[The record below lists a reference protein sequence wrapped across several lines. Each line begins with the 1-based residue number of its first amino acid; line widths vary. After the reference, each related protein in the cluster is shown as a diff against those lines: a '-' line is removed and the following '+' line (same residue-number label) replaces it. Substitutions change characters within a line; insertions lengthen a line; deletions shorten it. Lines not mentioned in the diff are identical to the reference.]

1 MPEMLLQKFI
11 RGCIF
16 GLSGVFLI
24 TGCKSSDE
32 DVLRKISAS
41 DGSIAAE
48 MFLKTDSAIH
58 FWKIREMPGR
68 STLLL
73 QEGTLGEPGR
83 DYEISAPDPK
93 KLDKEAIRIAREV
106 LDKGFRTF
114 GPDSYSQI
122 IIQTDTTY
130 WGPVTDLDKL
140 AMMED
145 LFNRALTT
153 TGNGKCTGSD
163 IGSKVSFYAMVFDAE
178 VAARTLLK
186 ALRDNGTDL
195 PVVIAVEKGTDI
207 RVIWPEN
214 FHGDFSLL

>member
-1 MPEMLLQKFI
+1 MLLQKFI
-11 RGCIF
+11 RSCIY
-16 GLSGVFLI
+16 GLCGIFLV
-24 TGCKSSDE
+24 TGCKSSDDE
-32 DVLRKISAS
+32 VLKKISAP

-48 MFLKTDSAIH
+48 MFLKTDSATL
-58 FWKIREMPGR
+58 FWKIREVQGR

-83 DYEISAPDPK
+83 DFELSAQDRQQ
-93 KLDKEAIRIAREV
+93 LMKEAIRVTREV

-114 GPDSYSQI
+114 GPEAYSQI
-122 IIQTDTTY
+122 IVQTDTTY

-140 AMMED
+140 ALTED
-145 LFNRALTT
+145 LFNHALTT
-153 TGNGKCTGSD
+153 SGNGKCTGSD

-178 VAARTLLK
+178 IAARTLLK

-195 PVVIAVEKGTDI
+195 PVVIAIEKGNDI

-214 FHGDFSLL
+214 YHGDFSLL